1 MRSCGLLAMSLM
13 LAAKEMGYES
23 CPMDGFDYAAVGKLI
38 NLPADHVVTMFVV
51 IGKGSQDRPAR
62 LSPLSLNSFSDST
75 MVYQAP
81 DVCAEYSAGARR
93 YK

>member
-23 CPMDGFDYAAVGKLI
+23 CPMDGFDYAAVEKLI

-62 LSPLSLNSFSDST
+62 
-75 MVYQAP
+75 
-81 DVCAEYSAGARR
+81 SARPVLTAAQPRIATP
-93 YK
+93 